1 MGLHVHNLGNLPN
14 TVDGRDYFIYVL
26 DYGWKEPLT
35 DTLIAN
41 FTNMARKASESRS
54 MVISGIEP
62 VHFANEVF
70 SWHSI
75 NGEDGESVL
84 PAVMISTLTPSYFR
98 EHNNESRKADEID
111 DQLML
116 IPLKAVCETTDDVIR
131 LINSIF
137 NDIKLKKELTGFD
150 VVKTLKKGN
159 GNRFADALILEPNF
173 SGIGVNLKKLFN
185 WGG

>member
-26 DYGWKEPLT
+26 NYGWKEPLT

-54 MVISGIEP
+54 MVIAGIEP
-62 VHFANEVF
+62 IHFTNEVF

-84 PAVMISTLTPSYFR
+84 PAIMISTLTPSYFR
-98 EHNNESRKADEID
+98 ENNHEMRRTDEID
-111 DQLML
+111 DRLLL
-116 IPLKAVCETTDDVIR
+116 IPLKSVCETTDDVIN

-137 NDIKLKKELTGFD
+137 NDIKQKKELTGFA
-150 VVKTLKKGN
+150 VTKSIRKG
-159 GNRFADALILEPNF
+159 GGRRFADAIILEPNF
-173 SGIGVNLKKLFN
+173 SGIGINLKKLFN
-185 WGG
+185 WGN